1 MEHMKWRNILAHN
14 LQICKEST
22 TDFISSLTGMW
33 KQQGKLVALRLIPQS
48 RSDWPHHFLAIINH
62 SIVNCC
68 RLPTQ
73 LATPRQPHN
82 RSTVAMS
89 APDPKEAWARLQNE
103 LTRRTQRM
111 GGSGGGGPKGILGGM
126 GGLVL
131 LGGGIWVANNA
142 LFNGA

>member
-1 MEHMKWRNILAHN
+1 
-14 LQICKEST
+14 
-22 TDFISSLTGMW
+22 
-33 KQQGKLVALRLIPQS
+33 
-48 RSDWPHHFLAIINH
+48 
-62 SIVNCC
+62 
-68 RLPTQ
+68 
-73 LATPRQPHN
+73 
-82 RSTVAMS
+82 MS